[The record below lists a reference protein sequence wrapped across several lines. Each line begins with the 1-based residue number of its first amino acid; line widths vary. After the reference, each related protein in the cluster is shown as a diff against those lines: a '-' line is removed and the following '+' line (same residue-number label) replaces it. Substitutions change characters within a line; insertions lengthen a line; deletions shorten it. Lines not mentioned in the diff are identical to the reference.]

1 MNISESCAPD
11 NVIASLMIKKGTWGH
26 YEYPSAR
33 LGEIK
38 KVLAKHGINW
48 QITQQCGPYKLSQSS
63 NSHPLGDFVRSN
75 ARGLIDVTELSQ
87 IPVALKTVAE
97 AYPNSGIAVLG
108 SPKDIQRVKNELS
121 KADLGKRFLPE
132 RYRDEPNISDPDRNS
147 RFRQLEFSTAAD
159 AGASERDLELRDFVF
174 LLDANS
180 ITHSQGKSF
189 LYQVDQRFRLF
200 GFCLSRSLT
209 GENQRKRLAY
219 WYGDSSITMV
229 GKNRYLSPVQT
240 HFFKSRKGAL
250 RNLSRLSD
258 IFEIKKEGLWD
269 NVSRNSLIAS
279 RVAAL
284 VNGNWEELH
293 LQNHQVP
300 RESLDSP
307 PRLAVLV
314 ENKRHAKNLKI
325 AFEAH
330 PGLCGANPPPI
341 VTFHEAESMKNL
353 DFDVLVRADGNN
365 GMSLLLKD
373 LVMLNR
379 KFRPVLVIDI
389 SDSHHPE
396 LRRWSD
402 TRKQDYRTEG
412 WLPLSERS
420 LA

>member
-159 AGASERDLELRDFVF
+159 AGA
-174 LLDANS
+174 
-180 ITHSQGKSF
+180 
-189 LYQVDQRFRLF
+189 
-200 GFCLSRSLT
+200 
-209 GENQRKRLAY
+209 
-219 WYGDSSITMV
+219 
-229 GKNRYLSPVQT
+229 
-240 HFFKSRKGAL
+240 
-250 RNLSRLSD
+250 
-258 IFEIKKEGLWD
+258 
-269 NVSRNSLIAS
+269 
-279 RVAAL
+279 
-284 VNGNWEELH
+284 
-293 LQNHQVP
+293 
-300 RESLDSP
+300 
-307 PRLAVLV
+307 
-314 ENKRHAKNLKI
+314 
-325 AFEAH
+325 
-330 PGLCGANPPPI
+330 
-341 VTFHEAESMKNL
+341 
-353 DFDVLVRADGNN
+353 
-365 GMSLLLKD
+365 
-373 LVMLNR
+373 
-379 KFRPVLVIDI
+379 
-389 SDSHHPE
+389 
-396 LRRWSD
+396 
-402 TRKQDYRTEG
+402 
-412 WLPLSERS
+412 
-420 LA
+420 

>member
-189 LYQVDQRFRLF
+189 LCQVDQRYRLF
-200 GFCLSRSLT
+200 GFCQSWTL
-209 GENQRKRLAY
+209 GKDQRKHLAH
-219 WYGDSSITMV
+219 WYGDASITML
-229 GKNRYLSPVQT
+229 GKNRYLSPVWT
-240 HFFKSRKGAL
+240 YFFKTRRAKTG
-250 RNLSRLSD
+250 NLSGRLD
-258 IFEIKKEGLWD
+258 PLEIKEQGLW
-269 NVSRNSLIAS
+269 NNSSRNELMAKRIAS
-279 RVAAL
+279 L
-284 VNGNWEELH
+284 VTGDWQTLH
-293 LQNHQVP
+293 LQNHELPPSLVQEAP
-300 RESLDSP
+300 RVAVLAENTYHRENLKSSLDARS
-307 PRLAVLV
+307 
-314 ENKRHAKNLKI
+314 
-325 AFEAH
+325 
-330 PGLCGANPPPI
+330 GLIGQNPPQI
-341 VTFHEAESMKNL
+341 VTFSEAGNGQRVNFNL
-353 DFDVLVRADGNN
+353 LIRADGNN
-365 GMSLLLKD
+365 GNPMVLND
-373 LVMLNR
+373 LVSLN
-379 KFRPVLVIDI
+379 KMFEPVLVIDFH
-389 SDSHHPE
+389 DSHHRE
-396 LRRWSD
+396 LTRWS
-402 TRKQDYRTEG
+402 TARKEGYRQIG
-412 WLPLSERS
+412 WMPLRERS
-420 LA
+420 TV